1 MNTKY
6 KMLIFLLPLLLF
18 ILALLLF
25 SPAVIQNNGSIV
37 YGADDQR
44 EAAHGMN
51 FVTNPVTGKSYI
63 FWSDQ
68 YYSGSDSDG
77 NWTHDIY
84 YQQISLENPKISE
97 KHMLISAPEAQEP
110 ASVSC
115 TADGQ
120 FFVTFEDGNTKGYGG
135 LSQRYAIFD
144 KNMDP
149 VKAYPQTVALG
160 GHSGHGAC
168 TADKIVAFWSNEW
181 VDGGGVD
188 NLGTGKDV
196 CVTSMN
202 YDGSNSRTL
211 KLTKG
216 KTREWWPI
224 VTASKKNAL
233 LVWQRYVKNQTYSN
247 VCYTIYDPNTGKL
260 NSRGIQALKSIKA
273 KYYTYNAVYLKNLNR
288 YVLNITTD
296 KNKSIVLLLS
306 SNGKIVYKKTGLPAF
321 AREASPAI
329 LIRTGADTL
338 CYPKSPSG
346 ATFLR
351 VTKNGIKYVG
361 SAKSSYKWGYRGTSG
376 FYTENGKTACFAS
389 LAKDR
394 VVIRKFSSSTSH

>member
-1 MNTKY
+1 MSRNY
-6 KMLIFLLPLLLF
+6 KISIFLLSLILSVVVLLLVF
-18 ILALLLF
+18 
-25 SPAVIQNNGSIV
+25 PAVIQVSNSVV

-51 FVTNPVTGKSYI
+51 FVTNPVTGESYI

-68 YYSGSDSDG
+68 YDSGSDSDG
-77 NWTHDIY
+77 DWTHDIY
-84 YQQISLENPKISE
+84 YQQISLDDPQITD
-97 KHMLISAPEAQEP
+97 KHVLISAPEAQEP

-115 TADGQ
+115 TSDGE

-135 LSQRYAIFD
+135 LSQRYATFD
-144 KNMDP
+144 KDMSP

-168 TADKIVAFWSNEW
+168 TSNKMITFWSNEW

-202 YDGSNSRTL
+202 YDGSKARTL

-224 VTASKKNAL
+224 VTASKSNVL
-233 LVWQRYVKNQTYSN
+233 LVWQRYIKNHTYSN
-247 VCYTIYDPNTGKL
+247 VCYAVYDPSTGKL
-260 NSRGIQALKSIKA
+260 NYRGIQALKNIKA
-273 KYYTYNAVYLKNLNR
+273 KYYTYNAVYLRNLNR
-288 YVLNITTD
+288 YVINITTSN
-296 KNKSIVLLLS
+296 NKSIVLLLNS
-306 SNGKIVYKKTGLPAF
+306 SGKIVYKKTGLPAF
-321 AREASPAI
+321 AREASPAV
-329 LIRTGADTL
+329 LTKTGADTL
-338 CYPKSPSG
+338 CYAKSPSG

-351 VTKNGIKYVG
+351 VTKNGIRYVG
-361 SAKSSYKWGYRGTSG
+361 SAKSTYKWGYRGTSG
-376 FYTENGKTACFAS
+376 FYTKDGKVACFAS
-389 LAKDR
+389 LSKDR
-394 VVIRKFSSSTSH
+394 VVLKKFKSGVD